1 MADPSKGAPP
11 PAYSDVPGSIPNPN
25 PGQGYAYPPGAQPMH
40 PQYPQPQTQGVL
52 CKFILEN

>member
-11 PAYSDVPGSIPNPN
+11 PAYSDSIPNPN